1 MCQREFHILGLKTEE
16 VKYKVTDMKGIWN
29 LTTHTGK
36 SIHLDF
42 LNYNLFSN
50 AHGMSVRGKSKPWF
64 SPIPF
69 VHVKKH
75 RLKKMM
81 SG

>member
-1 MCQREFHILGLKTEE
+1 MCQREFHIPGLKIKE

-29 LTTHTGK
+29 LTTQTGK
-36 SIHLDF
+36 SILLDF

-50 AHGMSVRGKSKPWF
+50 AYGMSVRGKSKTCF
-64 SPIPF
+64 SPITF

-75 RLKKMM
+75 RLKK
-81 SG
+81 

>member
-1 MCQREFHILGLKTEE
+1 MCRREFHIPGLKIEE

-29 LTTHTGK
+29 LTTQTAK

-50 AHGMSVRGKSKPWF
+50 AYGMSVRGKSKPCF
-64 SPIPF
+64 SPITF

-75 RLKKMM
+75 RLKK
-81 SG
+81 

>member
-1 MCQREFHILGLKTEE
+1 MCQREFHIPGLKIKE

-29 LTTHTGK
+29 LTTQTGK

-50 AHGMSVRGKSKPWF
+50 AYGMSVRGKSKPCF
-64 SPIPF
+64 SPIIF

-75 RLKKMM
+75 RLKK
-81 SG
+81 